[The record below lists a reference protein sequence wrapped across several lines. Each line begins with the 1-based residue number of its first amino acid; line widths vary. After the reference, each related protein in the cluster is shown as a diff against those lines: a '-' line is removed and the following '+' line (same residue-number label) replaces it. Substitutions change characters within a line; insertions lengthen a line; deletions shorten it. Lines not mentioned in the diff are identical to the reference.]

1 MRKQFVRCIGVTMK
15 KIFGVFAAATLL
27 TGCIDNEG
35 GYAFNEESTNI
46 FTESTTQTTGQEF
59 PTTVYF
65 EFSKDQLSENA
76 LKILDAH
83 AEFLAAN
90 EDKSIVIEG
99 HTDARGAQSFNL
111 GLSQRRARAISS
123 YLLSKG
129 VSQDQITEVSFGKE
143 KLISE
148 NHDLN
153 RRAEIIY
160 QS

>member
-1 MRKQFVRCIGVTMK
+1 MK

-27 TGCIDNEG
+27 TGCYDDNG
-35 GYAFNEESTNI
+35 SYAFNEESTTI
-46 FTESTTQTTGQEF
+46 LSESSTQTVGQEF

-83 AEFLAAN
+83 AEFLASN
-90 EDKSIVIEG
+90 QDKTIVIEG

-111 GLSQRRARAISS
+111 GLSQRRARAITS

-129 VSQDQITEVSFGKE
+129 VTQEQITEVSFGKE